1 MKRNIV
7 LLLACVLA
15 LSAVLTSC
23 GGGKGESN
31 YLGFEGIYNSSY
43 EPEKE
48 KEVAYGKAEY
58 ASSLEG
64 MTVEESFRTL
74 LTFVNYEAVEGE
86 AKYAVLNTQ
95 TGNVVVTL
103 YKEFAEDT
111 TESYVEILNANE
123 GVEFIKVVTRDYSG
137 NSGYAYTMDIY
148 TALGE
153 KITTK
158 TSNASSYVELER
170 LTDELYVINGKVYEV
185 TDDVATYKFDMGL
198 ASIPSNL
205 ISTETNHY
213 RIRSEEIF
221 VYDLSYNLVAYYS
234 APSDVEMMA
243 NVLADGNV
251 LIQWLKELPTDA
263 TEYDIFMDETKYEFT
278 SMIFNV
284 EDKET
289 EALELDYLIQG
300 IMNKVTAADMFANYF
315 VSDSFENVAAIYK
328 IVDKS
333 VNENDYKIVSLDN
346 DVSILGVLGQEIE
359 AQEGVVEPL
368 GNDRFIARDKSGK
381 EYLLNGKG
389 EIIGEVSNASF
400 NSNLGLFVYNGKYY
414 DLDLNLVF
422 DKAEIQYTY
431 VDGGENFEIYADID
445 EGYGEN
451 NTTVTYYILN
461 GTSLKKL
468 QLPQN
473 ITHISAAYNY
483 FTYSYYVEDGSFDT
497 SRYTVYC
504 NALGE
509 KVYSIQTSSE
519 SYRDHRV
526 SAYGNILVIT
536 LETVDDN
543 YNHSVKY
550 YIAK

>member
-137 NSGYAYTMDIY
+137 NNGYAYTMDIY

-278 SMIFNV
+278 SMIFDI
-284 EDKET
+284 EAKET
-289 EALELDYLIQG
+289 ETLELDFCVETIL
-300 IMNKVTAADMFANYF
+300 NKVTAADMFANYF
-315 VSDSFENVAAIYK
+315 ASDSLENVAAIYK

-333 VNENDYKIVSLDN
+333 VNENDYKVVSLDN
-346 DVSILGVLGQEIE
+346 DASILGVLGQEIE

-400 NSNLGLFVYNGKYY
+400 NSNLGLFAYNGKYY

-431 VDGGENFEIYADID
+431 VDGRENYEIYADID

-473 ITHISAAYNY
+473 ITHISTADNY
-483 FTYSYYVEDGSFDT
+483 FTYNYYVEDGSFDKT
-497 SRYTVYC
+497 RYTVYC

-509 KVYSIQTSSE
+509 KIYSIQTSSD

>member
-1 MKRNIV
+1 MKRNIAM
-7 LLLACVLA
+7 LLVCILA

-43 EPEKE
+43 VPEKE
-48 KEVAYGKAEY
+48 EEVVYGKAEY
-58 ASSLEG
+58 AFALEG
-64 MTVEESFRTL
+64 MTVEESFGSL
-74 LTFVNYEAVEGE
+74 LTFVKYEAVEGE
-86 AKYAVLNTQ
+86 AKYAVLNTK

-103 YKEFAEDT
+103 YKESAEDT
-111 TESYVEILNANE
+111 TESYVEILNANG

-137 NSGYAYTMDIY
+137 DNGYEYTIDIY

-158 TSNASSYVELER
+158 TSNASSYVELTY
-170 LTDELYVINGKVYEV
+170 LTEALYVINGKVYEV

-205 ISTETNHY
+205 ISTETHHY
-213 RIRSEEIF
+213 RIRSDEII
-221 VYDLSYNLVAYYS
+221 VYDLSYNLVAYYA
-234 APSDVEMMA
+234 APSDVDMNV
-243 NVLADGNV
+243 NVLADGNL
-251 LIQWLKELPTDA
+251 LIQGLKVLPDDA
-263 TEYDIFMDETKYEFT
+263 AEYDIFVEGAKYEFT
-278 SMIFNV
+278 SMIFDI

-289 EALELDYLIQG
+289 KTIELDFYVESIL
-300 IMNKVTAADMFANYF
+300 NKVTEADTFANYF
-315 VSDSFENVAAIYK
+315 VSDSLENVAAIYK

-368 GNDRFIARDKSGK
+368 GNDRFIATDKSGK

-400 NSNLGLFVYNGKYY
+400 NRNLGLFVYNGKYY
-414 DLDLNLVF
+414 DLDLKLVF

-431 VDGGENFEIYADID
+431 VDGRENYEIYADID

-473 ITHISAAYNY
+473 ITHISTADNY
-483 FTYSYYVEDGSFDT
+483 FTYNYYVEDGSFDKT
-497 SRYTVYC
+497 RYTVYC

-509 KVYSIQTSSE
+509 KIYSIQTSSD

-526 SAYGNILVIT
+526 SAYGDILMIM

-543 YNHSVKY
+543 DNHSVKY